1 MVVAPQGSVSQ
12 SHRLLYSL
20 CAKERAVG
28 EGVPAWSPHIFK
40 ILILM
45 LLNAYAFCLGVCLG
59 MVDVSNLT
67 TFS

>member
-20 CAKERAVG
+20 RAKERAVR
-28 EGVPAWSPHIFK
+28 GVPAWSPHMFK

-67 TFS
+67 TCS